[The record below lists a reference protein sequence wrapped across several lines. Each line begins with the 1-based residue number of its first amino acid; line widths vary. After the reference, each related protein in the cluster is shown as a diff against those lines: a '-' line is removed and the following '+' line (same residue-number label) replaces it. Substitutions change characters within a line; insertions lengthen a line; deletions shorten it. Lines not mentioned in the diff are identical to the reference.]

1 MLNARTHLFSIG
13 MVLWIGL
20 LASAQDKKAP
30 ATIKLLIPESPTQT
44 VLKVDGKELDQD
56 KSDKDGVRVVITP
69 GLEPGKTHVFK
80 IEAKIVPNNYTEIFR
95 TREIQLTAGGQLTLD
110 LRKMDE
116 KIKDDVHVRWV
127 PTPEAVVRDMCE
139 LAKVNEDDVVM
150 DPGCGDAIMIIT
162 AVRDYKAKKGLG
174 NDLDPMKVLE
184 SQENVARA
192 GLKERVTI
200 KQGNALHLTA
210 DETKDVT
217 VLMLYMGN
225 DLNIQLR
232 PLIWE
237 HMKPGTRVV
246 SHRFIMDDWKPD
258 RTIKVSHEDEF
269 NEELENFTLHLWK
282 VTGKEKKGDYPKIDP
297 ETIDE

>member
-1 MLNARTHLFSIG
+1 MLKARTYLFSIA

-20 LASAQDKKAP
+20 LANAQDKKAP
-30 ATIKLLIPESPTQT
+30 ATIKLLIPEAPTQT

-116 KIKDDVHVRWV
+116 KIKDDVRVRWV

-139 LAKVNEDDVVM
+139 LAKVNENDVVM

-174 NDLDPMKVLE
+174 NDLDPKKVLE

-200 KQGNALHLTA
+200 KQGNALHMTA
-210 DETKDVT
+210 EEAKDVT

-225 DLNIQLR
+225 DLNILLR

-237 HMKPGTRVV
+237 HMKPGTRIV

-258 RTIKVSHEDEF
+258 RTIKVTHEDEF

>member
-30 ATIKLLIPESPTQT
+30 ATIKLLIPESPTKT

-258 RTIKVSHEDEF
+258 RTIKVTHEDEF
-269 NEELENFTLHLWK
+269 DEELENFTLHLWK
-282 VTGKEKKGDYPKIDP
+282 VTGKEKNGDYPKIDP

>member
-1 MLNARTHLFSIG
+1 MLNTRTHLFSIG

-30 ATIKLLIPESPTQT
+30 ATIKLLIPESPTKT

-258 RTIKVSHEDEF
+258 RTIKVTHEDEF
-269 NEELENFTLHLWK
+269 DEELENFTLHLWK
-282 VTGKEKKGDYPKIDP
+282 VTGKEKNGDYPKIDP

>member
-20 LASAQDKKAP
+20 LASSQDKKAP
-30 ATIKLLIPESPTQT
+30 ATIKLLIPEPPTQT

-56 KSDKDGVRVVITP
+56 KSDKGGVRVVITP

-95 TREIQLTAGGQLTLD
+95 TREIRLTAGGQLTLD
-110 LRKMDE
+110 LRKMDA
-116 KIKDDVHVRWV
+116 KIKDDVQVRWV

-139 LAKVNEDDVVM
+139 LAKINKDDVVM

-192 GLKERVTI
+192 GLKERVII

-225 DLNIQLR
+225 DLNILLR

-258 RTIKVSHEDEF
+258 RTIKVTHEDEF
-269 NEELENFTLHLWK
+269 DEELENFTLHLWK
-282 VTGKEKKGDYPKIDP
+282 VTGKEKNGDYPKIDP

>member
-225 DLNIQLR
+225 DLNILLR

-258 RTIKVSHEDEF
+258 RTIKVTHEDEF
-269 NEELENFTLHLWK
+269 DEELENFTLHLWK
-282 VTGKEKKGDYPKIDP
+282 VTGKEKNGDYPKIDP

>member
-30 ATIKLLIPESPTQT
+30 ATIKLLIPESPTKT

-116 KIKDDVHVRWV
+116 KIKDDVQVRWV

-139 LAKVNEDDVVM
+139 LAKVNKDDVVM

-225 DLNIQLR
+225 DLNILLR

-258 RTIKVSHEDEF
+258 RTIKVTHEDEF
-269 NEELENFTLHLWK
+269 DEELENFTLHLWK